1 MKIIHRLDELND
13 IIGAKC
19 VLASLS
25 SLDCGYSFKL
35 FREWAEDAKNTI
47 ILPDRGPE
55 GSLAR
60 KLFDDWKSKAPEGS
74 DDEALRSPV
83 SLGLNLSLMVKERVP
98 LEGEEL
104 QAYLA
109 QEEEK
114 KLILEQE
121 AMKRAM
127 AEQDDD
133 EDELSEMDQDE
144 SGVTRLP
151 EGLLDRLGQLHQY
164 DIYVKDMPRTG
175 GFFKHA
181 QTFKMFP
188 IHEPRIRVDEYGEII
203 DPQLYMKDEDATVA
217 EPIPIGL
224 EGQSKVCVLYSGLS

>member
-1 MKIIHRLDELND
+1 MRVIHRLDELND

-25 SLDCGYSFKL
+25 SLDCGFSFKL
-35 FREWAEDAKNTI
+35 FRDWAEDSKNTI
-47 ILPDRGPE
+47 ILPDRGSE

-60 KLFDDWKSKAPEGS
+60 KLYDEWKLKTADGS
-74 DDEALRSPV
+74 DDEKLRMPV
-83 SLGLNLSLMVKERVP
+83 SLELPISLLVKERVP

-114 KLILEQE
+114 NILLKQE
-121 AMKRAM
+121 AMKRAI
-127 AEQDDD
+127 AEQDD
-133 EDELSEMDQDE
+133 EDELSEMEQEE
-144 SGVTRLP
+144 SSVTRLP

-188 IHEPRIRVDEYGEII
+188 IHEPRIRVDEYGETI
-203 DPQLYMKDEDATVA
+203 DPLMYMKDEENIVTESVPNA
-217 EPIPIGL
+217 L
-224 EGQSKVCVLYSGLS
+224 EGHQKV

>member
-1 MKIIHRLDELND
+1 VRVIHRLEELND

-35 FREWAEDAKNTI
+35 FRDWAEDSKNTI
-47 ILPDRGPE
+47 ILPDKGPE
-55 GSLAR
+55 GSLTR
-60 KLFDDWKSKAPEGS
+60 KLFEEWKSKTDDGS
-74 DDEALRSPV
+74 DDEKIRSPI
-83 SLGLNLSLMVKERVP
+83 SLELPLSLIVKERVP

-104 QAYLA
+104 QAFLA

-127 AEQDDD
+127 ADQED
-133 EDELSEMDQDE
+133 EDELSEMDQEE
-144 SGVTRLP
+144 SGATRLP

-188 IHEPRIRVDEYGEII
+188 IHEPRIRVDEYGETI
-203 DPQLYMKDEDATVA
+203 DPLLYMKDEDATVA
-217 EPIPIGL
+217 VPIPNSL
-224 EGQSKVCVLYSGLS
+224 EGYPKVLTFTMNLQ